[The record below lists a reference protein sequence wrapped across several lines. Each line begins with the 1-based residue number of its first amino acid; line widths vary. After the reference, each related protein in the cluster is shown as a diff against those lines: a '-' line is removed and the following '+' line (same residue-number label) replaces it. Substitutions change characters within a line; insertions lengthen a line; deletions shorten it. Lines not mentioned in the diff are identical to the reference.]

1 MAAAAAVVF
10 AAAFT
15 YYSIDITAFQGIR
28 ISPRSTPSRAS
39 AVGKS
44 NGNAATCPQWMRN
57 YMSTSFRRVPLRPQ
71 MAVVIVMT
79 TGHILANEND
89 DHVTT
94 TVGKIRKAISKG
106 LEGHIGQPI
115 YRSSVTIKLAVTKRN
130 EALTFAAAIRP
141 AHQPINWLRSNRL
154 QQ

>member
-28 ISPRSTPSRAS
+28 WRARAS
-39 AVGKS
+39 VGKS

-94 TVGKIRKAISKG
+94 TTEKYG
-106 LEGHIGQPI
+106 
-115 YRSSVTIKLAVTKRN
+115 
-130 EALTFAAAIRP
+130 
-141 AHQPINWLRSNRL
+141 
-154 QQ
+154 